1 MGLDLLDESRSCET
15 HLFFAQETPC
25 FPKNSSN
32 NSNNSNNNS
41 NNSNNSNSS
50 SSSSSSSS
58 KNKNKNNNKN
68 NNNNCEFQP
77 AKINFTFTA
86 QSCEDTVAATIFD
99 GLFCVYSFLHFL
111 GTTRLSAKESGCSLC
126 ARIKHSDFLTLF
138 CVTSSAQAPCHWFST
153 DAKCT

>member
-1 MGLDLLDESRSCET
+1 MLDLVDESRSCET

-25 FPKNSSN
+25 FSKNS
-32 NSNNSNNNS
+32 
-41 NNSNNSNSS
+41 SNSS
-50 SSSSSSSS
+50 SSSSSKN

-153 DAKCT
+153 DAKCSLSLVKKR